1 MSDQV
6 AIEVL
11 VETLTAV
18 SEYDNPLNP
27 IYAALSQRWLETGQP
42 LTLRTI
48 REHSELLHGHADQA
62 RDQTF
67 AVHQVIQSCQSIPP
81 TPLPILPLGF

>member
-11 VETLTAV
+11 VEALTAV
-18 SEYDNPLNP
+18 PEYDNPLAP
-27 IYAALSQRWLETGQP
+27 IYAALSMERQ

-67 AVHQVIQSCQSIPP
+67 AVHQVIQSCQAIPP